1 MWTSLT
7 VSLNF
12 GKCSS
17 SFAVSGLYW
26 SPATDL
32 SSSQTTVVCRKD
44 IDLERT
50 ASKHMWI
57 AFAELQLHLSLTSC
71 TWNMYNKQFM
81 DEGEQNI
88 AIYQITADILDKR
101 GSVPLYR
108 IAHEQSIVC
117 SKTIKKNNF
126 RFLDC
131 IILAKHCLN
140 THALPLSSIKRTL
153 NVCDFSL
160 VYWQIPIFSKSLKMS
175 IWMKIWVFQ
184 LSHVYVYGPI
194 FHLSQRN
201 LTTNPS
207 PLPPPTYYLK

>member
-12 GKCSS
+12 GKCSI

-44 IDLERT
+44 IDLLAIMSAREY
-50 ASKHMWI
+50 MWI
-57 AFAELQLHLSLTSC
+57 AFTELQLHLSRTSC
-71 TWNMYNKQFM
+71 TWNMYNKQFL

-101 GSVPLYR
+101 GLVPLYR

-126 RFLDC
+126 RFLDR

-140 THALPLSSIKRTL
+140 THALPLSSMKRSL

-160 VYWQIPIFSKSLKMS
+160 VYWEIPIFSKSLKMS
-175 IWMKIWVFQ
+175 IWMKIWVRSVISG
-184 LSHVYVYGPI
+184 LCLWSHFSFIY
-194 FHLSQRN
+194 
-201 LTTNPS
+201 
-207 PLPPPTYYLK
+207 